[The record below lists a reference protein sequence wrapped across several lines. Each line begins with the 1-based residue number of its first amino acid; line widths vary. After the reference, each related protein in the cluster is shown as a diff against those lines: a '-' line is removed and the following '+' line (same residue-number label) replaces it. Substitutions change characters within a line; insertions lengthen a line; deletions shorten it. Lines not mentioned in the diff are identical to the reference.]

1 MIIKSFEINKKKFD
15 KENLFLIYGENE
27 GHKNEII
34 KFLEKNF
41 NRNIEKYDEAQI
53 LSNSE
58 LFYEKIFNQSLF
70 EKEKIVII
78 NRCSD
83 KIFEIIENIIEKK
96 DTDIKIILNANVLEK
111 KSKLRNLFEKNR
123 DLVIVPTYKD
133 SSITLVDIAKKF
145 FSNYKI
151 SISQETINLLVNRC
165 NGDRGHL
172 KSELDKILIYIHDK
186 KSINLEEI
194 YKLTNLAE
202 NFSINELV
210 DTTLSKNSQK
220 TSDIIN
226 ESNYKSED
234 GILILRTFLQK
245 AKRLLNLYEKQN
257 ENTNLDILIDNH
269 RPPIFWKDKPIIKKQ
284 LQIWSFISINNLI
297 QKIND
302 AEIQIK
308 KNNTLGLILLKNL
321 IFEIIDP
328 ETSNSSLSNL

>member
-1 MIIKSFEINKKKFD
+1 MIIKSFEISKKKFD
-15 KENLFLIYGENE
+15 KENFFLIYGENE

-34 KFLEKNF
+34 KFLKKNF
-41 NRNIEKYDEAQI
+41 NRNIEKFDEAQI
-53 LSNSE
+53 LSNNE

-83 KIFEIIENIIEKK
+83 KICEIIENIIEKK
-96 DTDIKIILNANVLEK
+96 DADIKIILNANVLEK
-111 KSKLRNLFEKNR
+111 KSKLRNLFEKSR
-123 DLVIVPTYKD
+123 ELVIVPTYKD

-145 FSNYKI
+145 FNNYKI

-245 AKRLLNLYEKQN
+245 AKRLLNLYENQN

-284 LQIWSFISINNLI
+284 LENWSMQRIRDLIIN
-297 QKIND
+297 INKT
-302 AEIQIK
+302 EEFLK
-308 KNNTLGLILLKNL
+308 KNSSISLMLVFNFIY
-321 IFEIIDP
+321 
-328 ETSNSSLSNL
+328 ETSEKS

>member
-1 MIIKSFEINKKKFD
+1 MIIKSFEISKKKFD
-15 KENLFLIYGENE
+15 KENFFLVYGENE

-34 KFLEKNF
+34 NFLEKNF
-41 NRNIEKYDEAQI
+41 NKNTEKFDEAQI
-53 LSNSE
+53 LSNKE
-58 LFYEKIFNQSLF
+58 FFYEKIFNQSLF

-83 KIFEIIENIIEKK
+83 KICEIIENIIEKK
-96 DTDIKIILNANVLEK
+96 DADIKIILNANVLEK
-111 KSKLRNLFEKNR
+111 KSKLRNLFEKR
-123 DLVIVPTYKD
+123 RELVIVPTYKD

-145 FSNYKI
+145 FNNYKI

-210 DTTLSKNSQK
+210 DTTLAKNSQK

-245 AKRLLNLYEKQN
+245 AKKLLNLYENQN
-257 ENTNLDILIDNH
+257 ENTSLDILIDNH

-284 LQIWSFISINNLI
+284 LENWSM
-297 QKIND
+297 QKIKDLIININKT
-302 AEIQIK
+302 EEFLK
-308 KNNTLGLILLKNL
+308 KNSSISLMLVFNFIY
-321 IFEIIDP
+321 
-328 ETSNSSLSNL
+328 ETSEKN

>member
-15 KENLFLIYGENE
+15 KENFFLIYGENE

-41 NRNIEKYDEAQI
+41 NRNIEKFDEAQI

-58 LFYEKIFNQSLF
+58 LFYEKIFNQSFF

-83 KIFEIIENIIEKK
+83 KICEIIENIIKKK
-96 DTDIKIILNANVLEK
+96 DADIKIILNANVLEK
-111 KSKLRNLFEKNR
+111 KSKLRNLFEKR
-123 DLVIVPTYKD
+123 RELVIVPTYKD

-210 DTTLSKNSQK
+210 DTSLSKNSQK

-234 GILILRTFLQK
+234 GILILRTFLQR

-257 ENTNLDILIDNH
+257 ESTNLDILIDNY

-284 LQIWSFISINNLI
+284 LENWSMQRIKDLIIN
-297 QKIND
+297 INKT
-302 AEIQIK
+302 EEFLK
-308 KNNTLGLILLKNL
+308 KNSSISLMLVFNFIY
-321 IFEIIDP
+321 
-328 ETSNSSLSNL
+328 ETSERN

>member
-1 MIIKSFEINKKKFD
+1 MIIKSFEINKKRFD
-15 KENLFLIYGENE
+15 KENFFLIYGENE

-34 KFLEKNF
+34 KFLKKNF
-41 NRNIEKYDEAQI
+41 NRNIEKFDEAQI
-53 LSNSE
+53 LSNNE

-83 KIFEIIENIIEKK
+83 KICEIIENIIEKK
-96 DTDIKIILNANVLEK
+96 DADIKIILNANVLEK
-111 KSKLRNLFEKNR
+111 KSKLRNLFEKR
-123 DLVIVPTYKD
+123 RELVIVPTYKD

-145 FSNYKI
+145 FNNYKI

-210 DTTLSKNSQK
+210 DTTLAKNSQK

-245 AKRLLNLYEKQN
+245 AKRLLNLYENQN

-284 LQIWSFISINNLI
+284 LENWSMQRIRDLIIN
-297 QKIND
+297 INKT
-302 AEIQIK
+302 EEFLK
-308 KNNTLGLILLKNL
+308 KNSSISLMLVFNFIY
-321 IFEIIDP
+321 
-328 ETSNSSLSNL
+328 ETSEKS

>member
-1 MIIKSFEINKKKFD
+1 MIVKTFEINKKKID
-15 KENLFLIYGENE
+15 KENFFLIYGENE

-53 LSNSE
+53 ISNSE
-58 LFYEKIFNQSLF
+58 LFYEKMFNQSLF

-83 KIFEIIENIIEKK
+83 KICEIIENIIEKK
-96 DTDIKIILNANVLEK
+96 DADIKIILNANVLEK
-111 KSKLRNLFEKNR
+111 KSKLRNLFEKR
-123 DLVIVPTYKD
+123 RELVIVPTYKD
-133 SSITLVDIAKKF
+133 NSITLADIAKRF
-145 FSNYKI
+145 FNNYKI

-172 KSELDKILIYIHDK
+172 KSELDKILIYIHGK

-202 NFSINELV
+202 NFNINELV
-210 DTTLSKNSQK
+210 DTALSKNSQK

-245 AKRLLNLYEKQN
+245 AKRLLNLYENQN
-257 ENTNLDILIDNH
+257 ENTSLDILIDNH

-284 LQIWSFISINNLI
+284 LENWSKSKIKDLI
-297 QKIND
+297 VKINKT
-302 AEIQIK
+302 EIFLK
-308 KNNTLGLILLKNL
+308 KNSPNSLML
-321 IFEIIDP
+321 IFNFIY
-328 ETSNSSLSNL
+328 ETSERN

>member
-1 MIIKSFEINKKKFD
+1 MIIKSFEISKKKFD
-15 KENLFLIYGENE
+15 KENFFLVYGENE

-34 KFLEKNF
+34 NFLEKNF
-41 NRNIEKYDEAQI
+41 NKNTEKFDEAQI
-53 LSNSE
+53 LSNKE
-58 LFYEKIFNQSLF
+58 FFYEKIFNQSLF

-96 DTDIKIILNANVLEK
+96 DADIKFILNANVLEK
-111 KSKLRNLFEKNR
+111 KSKLRNLFEKR
-123 DLVIVPTYKD
+123 RKLVIVPTYKD

-145 FSNYKI
+145 FNNYKI

-257 ENTNLDILIDNH
+257 ENTNLDILIDNY

-284 LQIWSFISINNLI
+284 LENWSMQRIKDLIIN
-297 QKIND
+297 INKT
-302 AEIQIK
+302 EEFLK
-308 KNNTLGLILLKNL
+308 KNSSISLMLVFNFIY
-321 IFEIIDP
+321 
-328 ETSNSSLSNL
+328 ETSERN